1 MKSEIKAEVC
11 VNIHGTV
18 ENVWEALTNPEL
30 IKLYFFGTN
39 TVTDWKAGS
48 PIKFYG
54 EWEGKH
60 YEDKGTILEVE
71 TEKLIRYSYWSS
83 MSGIEDKP
91 ENYVIVTYK
100 IDGSDNDVNLT
111 VMQENIPDEKMK
123 AHSIENW
130 NKVLDGLKKV
140 VEEKLINA

>member
-11 VNIHGTV
+11 VNIHGSIS
-18 ENVWEALTNPEL
+18 NVWEALTNPEL
-30 IKLYFFGTN
+30 IKRYFFGTN

-60 YEDKGTILEVE
+60 YEDKGTILEME

-91 ENYVIVTYK
+91 ENYVIVTYR
-100 IDGSDNDVNLT
+100 IDGRDDDVNLT
-111 VMQENIPDEKMK
+111 VTQENIPDEKTK
-123 AHSIENW
+123 THSTENW

-140 VEEKLINA
+140 VEENLINA